1 MAVTG
6 VGLLALWSVA
16 TQIAFDSGSVLDFS
30 DPALSLLLA
39 TGGTVGAGLWAD
51 GRERKRLRELFAAD
65 ATGVVDNVLNP
76 WGSRALE
83 PTAIIAGYR
92 IEAVVGRGG
101 MGVVYRATQL
111 ALDRTV
117 ALKLIAAERARD
129 PGFRARFEL
138 ESRLAAAIEH
148 VNVIPVYE
156 AGDDEACCSS
166 QCVWSTASIWR
177 NCSSA

>member
-1 MAVTG
+1 MG
-6 VGLLALWSVA
+6 V
-16 TQIAFDSGSVLDFS
+16 
-30 DPALSLLLA
+30 
-39 TGGTVGAGLWAD
+39 GLWAD

-65 ATGVVDNVLNP
+65 ATAVVEDVLNP
-76 WGSRALE
+76 SGSRALE

-117 ALKLIAAERARD
+117 ALKLIAPSAHED
-129 PGFRARFEL
+129 PEFRARFEL

-156 AGDDEACCSS
+156 AGDDDGLLFIAMRLVDGIDLARLLEHDGMLDPRGRRA
-166 QCVWSTASIWR
+166 
-177 NCSSA
+177 